1 MVGLPFVLRSLVLGC
16 LGLLFLLFFL
26 LFLLYF
32 IFDKTFL
39 KLVVEFAALI
49 ELHFAEE
56 IY

>member
-1 MVGLPFVLRSLVLGC
+1 MVGLPFVLRSLVLGY
-16 LGLLFLLFFL
+16 LGLLFLFFFL
-26 LFLLYF
+26 LFFLYF
-32 IFDKTFL
+32 IFDETFL